1 MKCVA
6 LLGAM
11 LLAAPSLF
19 PQAQTSSPKAAPP
32 SQNASPANQ
41 PAASALL
48 SNNDA
53 LALLRRISQL
63 MESTMLAAPGMARA
77 AAPLAENVRQ
87 ALANVEASSPQNGG
101 QVYNMLANVRA
112 YLALS
117 DALPKQYPFAD
128 AARKQVAELRDAVDR
143 MDADFQALL
152 DYKDEQA
159 RNPDR
164 DNLKRYAEDNAR
176 LGHSSSKTPRVVFLG
191 DSITDGWQLT
201 EYFSGRDFVNRGI
214 SGQIT
219 GEMLGRMVADVIDLK
234 PAAVLVLAGTNDIAR
249 GVPVGTIKNNLTMIA
264 QLAEANQIRPLFA
277 SILPVSDYH
286 KNVNARFAMTIRR
299 PPAAIQ
305 ALNNWLRQFCSQHGY
320 AYVDYFSAMV
330 DSAGYLQADLADDG
344 LHPNGKGYRV
354 MAPVAVNA
362 IDRALDQQPKKKKGK
377 FF

>member
-6 LLGAM
+6 IIGAV
-11 LLAAPSLF
+11 LVAAPALY
-19 PQAQTSSPKAAPP
+19 PQTKTANHRAAATEQT
-32 SQNASPANQ
+32 PA
-41 PAASALL
+41 AASALL

-63 MESTMLAAPGMARA
+63 MESTMLAAPGMTRA

-87 ALANVEASSPQNGG
+87 ALANIEASSPQNAA
-101 QVYNMLANVRA
+101 QVYNLLSNVRA

-117 DALPKQYPFAD
+117 DAVPKQYPFAD
-128 AARKQVAELRDAVDR
+128 AARKQVAELRDDMDR
-143 MDADFQALL
+143 MDADFLALL
-152 DYKDEQA
+152 DYKDQQA

-164 DNLKRYAEDNAR
+164 DELKRYAEENTR
-176 LGHSSSKTPRVVFLG
+176 LGPPSSKTPRVMFLG
-191 DSITDGWQLT
+191 DSITDGWRLA

-219 GEMLGRMVADVIDLK
+219 GEMLGRMMADVIDLK

-249 GVPVGTIKNNLTMIA
+249 GVPVSAIKNNFKMIA
-264 QLAEANQIRPLFA
+264 DLAEANQIRPMFA

-286 KNVNARFAMTIRR
+286 KNVNPQFARVLRR
-299 PPAAIQ
+299 PPATIL
-305 ALNNWLRQFCSQHGY
+305 ALNSWLRQFCAQHGY
-320 AYVDYFSAMV
+320 VYVDYFSAMV

-354 MAPVAVNA
+354 MAPIASNA
-362 IDRALDQQPKKKKGK
+362 IEQALGQQPKKKKGR

>member
-6 LLGAM
+6 LMGAA
-11 LLAAPSLF
+11 LLTALSLF
-19 PQAQTSSPKAAPP
+19 AQTQTPTPNAAAP
-32 SQNASPANQ
+32 SQNAAPANQ

-48 SNNDA
+48 SNSDA
-53 LALLRRISQL
+53 LALLHRISQL

-87 ALANVEASSPQNGG
+87 ALANIEGSSPQNAV

-128 AARKQVAELRDAVDR
+128 AARKQVAELRDAMDR
-143 MDADFQALL
+143 MDADLQALL
-152 DYKDEQA
+152 DYKDDQG

-164 DNLKRYAEDNAR
+164 DNLKRYAEDNVR
-176 LGHSSSKTPRVVFLG
+176 LGPPSSKTQRVVFLG
-191 DSITDGWQLT
+191 DSITDGWRLT

-219 GEMLGRMVADVIDLK
+219 GEMLGRTMADVIDLK

-249 GVPVGTIKNNLTMIA
+249 GVAVGAIKNNLTMIA
-264 QLAEANQIRPLFA
+264 ELADAHQIRPIFA

-286 KNVNARFAMTIRR
+286 KNVNPRFAMTLRR
-299 PPAAIQ
+299 PPATIL
-305 ALNNWLRQFCSQHGY
+305 ALNNWLRQFCAQHGY
-320 AYVDYFSAMV
+320 VYVDYFSAMA

-354 MAPVAVNA
+354 MAPVALSA
-362 IDRALDQQPKKKKGK
+362 IDRALGQQPKKKKGK

>member
-1 MKCVA
+1 MKCLALMGAA
-6 LLGAM
+6 LLTA
-11 LLAAPSLF
+11 LSLF
-19 PQAQTSSPKAAPP
+19 AQTQTPTPNAAAP
-32 SQNASPANQ
+32 SQNAAPANQ
-41 PAASALL
+41 PAAGALL
-48 SNNDA
+48 SNSDA
-53 LALLRRISQL
+53 LALLHRISQL

-87 ALANVEASSPQNGG
+87 ALANIEGSSPQNAV

-152 DYKDEQA
+152 DYKDEQS

-176 LGHSSSKTPRVVFLG
+176 LGPPSSKTPRVVFLG
-191 DSITDGWQLT
+191 DSITNGWRLT

-219 GEMLGRMVADVIDLK
+219 GEMLGRMMADVIDLK

-249 GVPVGTIKNNLTMIA
+249 GVAVGTIKNNLTMIA
-264 QLAEANQIRPLFA
+264 ELAEAHQSRPIFA

-286 KNVNARFAMTIRR
+286 KNVNPRFAMTLRR
-299 PPAAIQ
+299 PPATIL
-305 ALNNWLRQFCSQHGY
+305 ALNNWLRQFCAQHGY
-320 AYVDYFSAMV
+320 VYVDYFSAMA

-354 MAPVAVNA
+354 MAPVALNA
-362 IDRALDQQPKKKKGK
+362 IDRALGQQPKKKKGK